1 MEKVRVL
8 PAEDHTIVA
17 EDLKGLLKDE
27 VERVHTV
34 GDGRA
39 LLQAAKQVNPT

>member
-8 PAEDHTIVA
+8 LAEDHTIVA

-27 VERVHTV
+27 VELVLTV

-39 LLQAAKQVNPT
+39 LLQAAKQVNQT